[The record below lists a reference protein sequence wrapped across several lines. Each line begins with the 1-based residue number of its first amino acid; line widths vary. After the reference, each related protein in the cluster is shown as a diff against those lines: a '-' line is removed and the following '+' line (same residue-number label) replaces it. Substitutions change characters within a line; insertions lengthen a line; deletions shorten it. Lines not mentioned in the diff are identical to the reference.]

1 MSKADN
7 EDIRP
12 ARDCKPYTSI
22 VTDIDLTSAAE
33 SPVVRPCRQ
42 IYVVTDG
49 DLVVTT
55 ASGQVRT
62 LAVTAGM
69 TVPIEATAIGSA
81 STADIIVY
89 W

>member
-22 VTDIDLTSAAE
+22 AADIDLTSAAE

-42 IYVVTDG
+42 IYVVTAG

-55 ASGQVRT
+55 AAGQVRT
-62 LAVTAGM
+62 LAVTEGM
-69 TVPIEATAIGSA
+69 TVPLEATAIGAA
-81 STADIIVY
+81 SSADIIVY